1 MSATTTKSEYTCSAC
16 GQRVEWQSHEAAAA
30 MSDHACRKPV
40 AEAPKRG
47 NKYHA
52 EPVTIDGYRF
62 ASKAEGRRYE
72 VLRLREKAGE
82 ITNLEVHPAFDLHV
96 NEIKIG
102 RYTAD
107 FRYIQHGFEHFGD
120 VVEDVKSGPTRTREF
135 KRTKKHLKAEY
146 GIEIEEVIGN
156 D

>member
-1 MSATTTKSEYTCSAC
+1 MSATATKPEYTCSAC

-30 MSDHACRKPV
+30 MSDHACRKPA

-96 NEIKIG
+96 EGVKIG
-102 RYTAD
+102 RYCSD
-107 FRYIQHGFEHFGD
+107 FSYREGEEQ

-146 GIEIEEVIGN
+146 GIEIEEVMG
-156 D
+156 